1 MGEKDT
7 DRHLNVPPVFEA
19 VRVRDELDARLAPDA
34 GDAVEPD
41 VAGGGGGVVDDRH
54 VQAVLE
60 VEGEEF
66 DYGHR
71 LCLFG
76 WVPIYVYV
84 YRDGYIYRGVYR

>member
-7 DRHLNVPPVFEA
+7 DRHLNIPPVFEA

-34 GDAVEPD
+34 GDAVVPD
-41 VAGGGGGVVDDRH
+41 VAGGGGGVVDGRH

-76 WVPIYVYV
+76 
-84 YRDGYIYRGVYR
+84 RLGTYICICI